1 MDTNRSI
8 DLEAD
13 ALIRQID
20 ANELSRDAIVMLA
33 KGLFPLA
40 ADDLVRV
47 LLHLS
52 ASEDKEVAI
61 LSKGAI
67 EDFPVDVLNSFAH
80 ESRSSD
86 DLERLA
92 LAARDRSVLEE
103 IIRNRA
109 TLDETILRLAAEAK
123 GSLQE
128 VIVINQARVLRK
140 PEILDALLAN
150 PNLLPDVRRRALET
164 REEFFD
170 KRSAREASAKLA
182 READAQG
189 KAEETAES
197 EDDAVL
203 SPDEEA
209 VLKEMLE
216 EAKEEDDSEG
226 PTLDPPKSLEDAK
239 EKSIWNRILLMGVS
253 EKVQCA
259 FKAGRTERGILIR
272 DRNKLVCTAV
282 IRSPRISETEVE
294 SFAGMRNIEGEVL
307 RLIGS
312 NREWMGK
319 YPIMLALVRNPKAPI
334 GVVLPMVP
342 RLNNRDLRSLSID
355 KNVAEAVRKTAKRIF
370 VDRTQGRS
378 KR

>member
-1 MDTNRSI
+1 MDTNHSI

-20 ANELSRDAIVMLA
+20 ANELSHDATVMLA

-40 ADDLVRV
+40 ADDLLRV

-52 ASEDKEVAI
+52 ASDDKEIAV
-61 LSKGAI
+61 LSKGAF
-67 EDFPVDVLNSFAH
+67 EDFPVDVLISFAR
-80 ESRSSD
+80 ESKSAD
-86 DLERLA
+86 DLEHVA
-92 LAARDRSVLEE
+92 LIAHDRSVLEE

-109 TLDETILRLAAEAK
+109 TLDETILRLAVEAK

-128 VIVINQARVLRK
+128 VIITNQARVLRK
-140 PEILDALLAN
+140 PEILDALLSN
-150 PNLLPDVRRRALET
+150 PNLLPDVRRRVLET

-170 KRSAREASAKLA
+170 KQRAREAAAKSA
-182 READAQG
+182 READARQV
-189 KAEETAES
+189 A

-203 SPDEEA
+203 SPDEET
-209 VLKEMLE
+209 VLNEILE
-216 EAKEEDDSEG
+216 EAKEGDEAEE
-226 PTLDPPKSLEDAK
+226 PTLDPPKSVEDA
-239 EKSIWNRILLMGVS
+239 EEMSVWNRILLMGVS

-282 IRSPRISETEVE
+282 IRSPRISESEVE
-294 SFAGMRNIEGEVL
+294 LFAGMRNVEGEVL

-319 YPIMLALVRNPKAPI
+319 YPIMVALVRNPKAPI

-342 RLNNRDLRSLSID
+342 RLNSRDLRSLSID
-355 KNVAEAVRKTAKRIF
+355 KNVPEAVRKMARRIF
-370 VDRTQGRS
+370 MDRTQGRS